1 MSELDPGP
9 DPRFDAL
16 WDATEAPAHDFAFA
30 LAVEAR
36 VMRRV
41 MLLDVAGRLIGA
53 VALVVLVIAFAP
65 MLAANAAAMAG
76 SLDAAGPALAA
87 LAVMIAGMLWLNR
100 PPTEAGLDRP

>member
-1 MSELDPGP
+1 MDPGP

-16 WDATEAPAHDFAFA
+16 WDATEAPAGDLAFA

-100 PPTEAGLDRP
+100 PPAETSQDRP